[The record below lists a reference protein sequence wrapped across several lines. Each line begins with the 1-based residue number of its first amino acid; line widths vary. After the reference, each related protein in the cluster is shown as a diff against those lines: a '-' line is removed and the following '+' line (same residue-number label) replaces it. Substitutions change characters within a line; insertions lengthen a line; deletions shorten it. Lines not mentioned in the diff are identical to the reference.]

1 MTDYFGYRDKV
12 CVVTGAAS
20 GMGRAL
26 SEILVDL
33 GAKVYGLDRVE
44 SPVGGLA
51 GSIIA
56 NLGDKAA
63 IDTAFGELPES
74 IHAYFGVAGV
84 SGVTTTA
91 LETITINFIAN
102 KYIADSYLVD
112 RVAANGSLSYV
123 TSNGGLRWD
132 SPAIRE
138 ETAPL
143 IHGATWDDLVGNV
156 TALETELGGLP
167 GSLGYILSK
176 RMLNLWVA
184 EEVQRWADLRKIRIN
199 ALLPAMTVSG
209 MLPEFAAMK
218 GGQAAVE
225 ADLGPGGRLAESVDM
240 GRALA
245 FLGSD
250 LASYVSGAHLSVDFG
265 MNSLMLAGAAPD
277 RTTWTVHGAL
287 AGRAA

>member
-1 MTDYFGYRDKV
+1 M
-12 CVVTGAAS
+12 
-20 GMGRAL
+20 
-26 SEILVDL
+26 
-33 GAKVYGLDRVE
+33 
-44 SPVGGLA
+44 
-51 GSIIA
+51 
-56 NLGDKAA
+56 
-63 IDTAFGELPES
+63 
-74 IHAYFGVAGV
+74 
-84 SGVTTTA
+84 
-91 LETITINFIAN
+91 
-102 KYIADSYLVD
+102 
-112 RVAANGSLSYV
+112 
-123 TSNGGLRWD
+123 RWD
-132 SPAIRE
+132 TPAVRE

-143 IHGATWDDLVGNV
+143 IHGATWDDLVGRVN
-156 TALETELGGLP
+156 ALEAELGEVP

-265 MNSLMLAGAAPD
+265 MNAQMLTGASPD
-277 RTTWTVHGAL
+277 RTTWTLHGVL